1 MMEKVKTQ
9 VGINSYIY
17 RSPKCMVCI
26 KIFRFV
32 HSIKD
37 PEIRTGDRVKDSND
51 TFSDETDDD
60 FICELKKQNKSEKS
74 GTE

>member
-1 MMEKVKTQ
+1 
-9 VGINSYIY
+9 
-17 RSPKCMVCI
+17 MVCI